1 MKRNNNNN
9 ILVPT
14 DFSEIAQNA
23 LGHALKIA
31 DVYKNEITL
40 INIQDDGGGL
50 FGLFGGGNSDKMN
63 LIKEAIEMKMN
74 KLISEAKTLYPHIV
88 INKRVEY
95 GKIYK
100 VITEIA
106 ENENFDSIIMGTNGA
121 SGLHQITGSN
131 ASRVINYAK
140 VPVVVVKDQPIG
152 KNGYEKIVLPIDLSR
167 ESRQKVT
174 WAVHLAKKF
183 NSTIHVIYENSTR
196 EEVKNRIYAAVNQ
209 TQDILAQNNANYI
222 VRGLDEDK
230 YPDSFAEDT
239 LAYANE
245 IEADLIMIMSQQE
258 KGFSEFLLGSYA
270 QQIVNHASKVP
281 VMCINSSDAGVI
293 LDGVFG

>member
-1 MKRNNNNN
+1 MNRNNNNN

-14 DFSEIAQNA
+14 DFSEIAHNA

-40 INIQDDGGGL
+40 LNIQDEGGL
-50 FGLFGGGNSDKMN
+50 FGLFGSDEKMG
-63 LIKEAIEMKMN
+63 LIKEAVDMKMD
-74 KLISEAKTLYPHIV
+74 KLIAESAQSFPNVK
-88 INKRVEY
+88 INKRFET

-106 ENENFDSIIMGTNGA
+106 EKENFDSIVMGTNGA
-121 SGLHQITGSN
+121 SGLQQITGSN

-140 VPVVVVKDQPIG
+140 VPVVVVKDQSIS

-167 ESRQKVT
+167 ESRQKVS
-174 WAVHLAKKF
+174 WAVHLAKRF
-183 NSTIHVIYENSTR
+183 NSVIHVIYENSSNP
-196 EEVKNRIYAAVNQ
+196 EVKGRIFAAVNQ
-209 TQDILAQNNANYI
+209 TQDILSQNNANYI
-222 VRGLDEDK
+222 VRGLDEEK

-239 LAYANE
+239 LAYASE
-245 IEADLIMIMSQQE
+245 INADLIMIMTQQE

-270 QQIVNHASKVP
+270 QQIVNHSGKVP
-281 VMCINSSDAGVI
+281 VMCINSHDTGVI
-293 LDGVFG
+293 VDGMFN

>member
-1 MKRNNNNN
+1 MNRNNNNN

-14 DFSEIAQNA
+14 DFSEIAHNA

-40 INIQDDGGGL
+40 LNIQDEGGL
-50 FGLFGGGNSDKMN
+50 FGLFGSDEKMG
-63 LIKEAIEMKMN
+63 LIKEAVDMKMD
-74 KLISEAKTLYPHIV
+74 KLIAESAKSFPNV
-88 INKRVEY
+88 KINKRFET

-106 ENENFDSIIMGTNGA
+106 EKENFDSIVMGTNGA
-121 SGLHQITGSN
+121 SGLQQITGSN

-140 VPVVVVKDQPIG
+140 VPVVVVKDQSIS

-174 WAVHLAKKF
+174 WAIHLAKRF
-183 NSTIHVIYENSTR
+183 NSVIHVIYENSSNN
-196 EEVKNRIYAAVNQ
+196 EVKGRIFAAVNQ
-209 TQDILAQNNANYI
+209 TQDILSQNNANYI
-222 VRGLDEDK
+222 VRGLDEEK

-239 LAYANE
+239 LAYASE
-245 IEADLIMIMSQQE
+245 INADLIMIMTQQE

-270 QQIVNHASKVP
+270 QQIVNHSGKVP
-281 VMCINSSDAGVI
+281 VMCINSHDTGVI
-293 LDGVFG
+293 MDGVFN

>member
-1 MKRNNNNN
+1 MNRNNNNN

-40 INIQDDGGGL
+40 LNIQDEGGL
-50 FGLFGGGNSDKMN
+50 FGLFGSDEKMG
-63 LIKEAIEMKMN
+63 LIKEAVDMKMD
-74 KLISEAKTLYPHIV
+74 KLIAESSKSFPNV
-88 INKRVEY
+88 KINKRFET

-100 VITEIA
+100 IITEIA
-106 ENENFDSIIMGTNGA
+106 EKENFDSIVMGTNGA
-121 SGLHQITGSN
+121 SGLQQITGSN

-140 VPVVVVKDQPIG
+140 VPVVVVKDQSIS

-167 ESRQKVT
+167 ESRQKVS
-174 WAVHLAKKF
+174 WAIHLAKRF
-183 NSTIHVIYENSTR
+183 NSVIHVIYENSSNP
-196 EEVKNRIYAAVNQ
+196 EVKGRIFAAVNQ
-209 TQDILAQNNANYI
+209 TQDILSENNANYI
-222 VRGLDEDK
+222 VRGLDEEK

-239 LAYANE
+239 LAYASE
-245 IEADLIMIMSQQE
+245 INADLIMIMTQQE

-270 QQIVNHASKVP
+270 QQIVNHSGKVP
-281 VMCINSSDAGVI
+281 VMCINSHDTGVI
-293 LDGVFG
+293 MDGVFN

>member
-1 MKRNNNNN
+1 MNRNNNNN

-40 INIQDDGGGL
+40 LNIQDEGGL
-50 FGLFGGGNSDKMN
+50 FGLFGSDEKMG
-63 LIKEAIEMKMN
+63 LIKEAVDMKMD
-74 KLISEAKTLYPHIV
+74 KLIAESAKSFPNV
-88 INKRVEY
+88 KINKRFET

-106 ENENFDSIIMGTNGA
+106 EKENFDSIVMGTNGA
-121 SGLHQITGSN
+121 SGLQQITGSN

-140 VPVVVVKDQPIG
+140 VPVVVVKDQSIS

-174 WAVHLAKKF
+174 WAIHLAKRF
-183 NSTIHVIYENSTR
+183 NSVIHVIYENSSNN
-196 EEVKNRIYAAVNQ
+196 EVKGRIFAAVNQ
-209 TQDILAQNNANYI
+209 TQDLLSENNANYI
-222 VRGLDEDK
+222 VRGLDEEK

-239 LAYANE
+239 LAYASE
-245 IEADLIMIMSQQE
+245 INADLIMIMTQQE

-270 QQIVNHASKVP
+270 QQIVNHSGKVP
-281 VMCINSSDAGVI
+281 VMCINSHDTGVI
-293 LDGVFG
+293 MDGVFN

>member
-1 MKRNNNNN
+1 MNRNNNNN

-14 DFSEIAQNA
+14 DFSDIAENA

-40 INIQDDGGGL
+40 LNIQDEGGL
-50 FGLFGGGNSDKMN
+50 FGLFGSDEKMN
-63 LIKEAIEMKMN
+63 LIKEAVDSRMN
-74 KLISEAKTLYPHIV
+74 KLIETAAKQFPNV
-88 INKRVEY
+88 KINKRIEY
-95 GKIYK
+95 GRIYK

-106 ENENFDSIIMGTNGA
+106 EKENFDSIVMGTNGA
-121 SGLHQITGSN
+121 SGLQQITGSN

-140 VPVVVVKDQPIG
+140 IPVVVVKEQSIS

-174 WAVHLAKKF
+174 WAIHLAKRF
-183 NSTIHVIYENSTR
+183 NSTIHVIYENSSND
-196 EEVKNRIYAAVNQ
+196 EVKNRIFAAVNQ
-209 TQDILAQNNANYI
+209 TQDILSQNNANYI
-222 VRGLDEDK
+222 VRGLDEEK

-239 LAYANE
+239 LAYAND

-270 QQIVNHASKVP
+270 QQIVNHSGKVP
-281 VMCINSSDAGVI
+281 VMCINSNDTGVI
-293 LDGVFG
+293 LDGVFS

>member
-1 MKRNNNNN
+1 MNRNNNNN

-14 DFSEIAQNA
+14 DFSEIAHNA

-40 INIQDDGGGL
+40 LNIQDEGGL
-50 FGLFGGGNSDKMN
+50 FGLFGSDEKMG
-63 LIKEAIEMKMN
+63 LIKEAVDMKMD
-74 KLISEAKTLYPHIV
+74 KLIVESAQSFPNVK
-88 INKRVEY
+88 INKRFET

-106 ENENFDSIIMGTNGA
+106 EKENFDSIVMGTNGA
-121 SGLHQITGSN
+121 SGLQQITGSN

-140 VPVVVVKDQPIG
+140 VPVVVVKDQSIS

-167 ESRQKVT
+167 ESRQKVS
-174 WAVHLAKKF
+174 WAVHLAKRF
-183 NSTIHVIYENSTR
+183 NSVIHVIYENSSNP
-196 EEVKNRIYAAVNQ
+196 EVKGRIFAAVNQ
-209 TQDILAQNNANYI
+209 TQDILSENNANYI
-222 VRGLDEDK
+222 VRGLDEEK

-239 LAYANE
+239 LAYASE
-245 IEADLIMIMSQQE
+245 INADLIMIMTQQE

-270 QQIVNHASKVP
+270 QQIVNHSGKVP
-281 VMCINSSDAGVI
+281 VMCINSHDTGVI
-293 LDGVFG
+293 VDGMFN

>member
-1 MKRNNNNN
+1 MNRTNNNN

-14 DFSEIAQNA
+14 DFSDVAKNA

-40 INIQDDGGGL
+40 LNIQDDGGL
-50 FGLFGGGNSDKMN
+50 FGLFGGSQEKIE
-63 LIKEAIEMKMN
+63 LIKEAVDNKMD
-74 KLISEAKTLYPHIV
+74 KLIEESKETFPNVK
-88 INKRVEY
+88 INKRIEY

-106 ENENFDSIIMGTNGA
+106 EEGNYDSIVMGTNGA
-121 SGLHQITGSN
+121 SGLQQITGSN

-140 VPVVVVKDQPIG
+140 VPVVVVKEQSIG
-152 KNGYEKIVLPIDLSR
+152 TKGYEKIVLPIDLSR

-174 WAVHLAKKF
+174 WAIHLAKKF
-183 NSTIHVIYENSTR
+183 NSTIHVIYENTSSAEFR
-196 EEVKNRIYAAVNQ
+196 NRIFAAVNQ
-209 TQDILAQNNANYI
+209 TQDMLAQNGANFI

-239 LAYANE
+239 LAYADE
-245 IEADLIMIMSQQE
+245 VEADLIMIMTQQE

-270 QQIVNHASKVP
+270 QQIVNHSGKVP
-281 VMCINSSDAGVI
+281 VMCINSSDTGI
-293 LDGVFG
+293 IIDGVFS

>member
-1 MKRNNNNN
+1 MNRNNNNN

-14 DFSEIAQNA
+14 DFSEIAENA

-40 INIQDDGGGL
+40 LNIQDEGGL
-50 FGLFGGGNSDKMN
+50 FGLFGSDEKIN
-63 LIKEAIEMKMN
+63 LIKEAVESRMN
-74 KLISEAKTLYPHIV
+74 KLIENASKQFPNV
-88 INKRVEY
+88 KINKRIEY
-95 GKIYK
+95 GRIYK

-106 ENENFDSIIMGTNGA
+106 EKENFDSIVMGTNGA
-121 SGLHQITGSN
+121 SGLQQITGSN

-140 VPVVVVKDQPIG
+140 IPVVVVKEQSIG
-152 KNGYEKIVLPIDLSR
+152 KHGYEKIVLPIDMSR

-174 WAVHLAKKF
+174 WAIHLAKRF
-183 NSTIHVIYENSTR
+183 NSTIHVIYENSSNA
-196 EEVKNRIYAAVNQ
+196 EFKNRIFASVNQ
-209 TQDILAQNNANYI
+209 IQDILSQNNANYI
-222 VRGLDEDK
+222 VRGLDEEK

-239 LAYANE
+239 LAYASE

-270 QQIVNHASKVP
+270 QQIVNHSGKVP
-281 VMCINSSDAGVI
+281 VMCINSNDTGVI
-293 LDGVFG
+293 LDGVFS

>member
-1 MKRNNNNN
+1 MNRNNNNN

-40 INIQDDGGGL
+40 LNIQDEGGL
-50 FGLFGGGNSDKMN
+50 FGLFGSDEKMG
-63 LIKEAIEMKMN
+63 LIKEAVEMKMD
-74 KLISEAKTLYPHIV
+74 KLIAESAKSFPNV
-88 INKRVEY
+88 KINKRFET

-106 ENENFDSIIMGTNGA
+106 EKENFDSIVMGTNGA
-121 SGLHQITGSN
+121 SGLQQITGSN

-140 VPVVVVKDQPIG
+140 VPVVVVKDQSIS

-174 WAVHLAKKF
+174 WAIHLAKRF
-183 NSTIHVIYENSTR
+183 NSVIHVIYENSSNN
-196 EEVKNRIYAAVNQ
+196 EVKGRIFAAVNQ
-209 TQDILAQNNANYI
+209 TQDLLSENNANYI
-222 VRGLDEDK
+222 VRGLDEEK

-239 LAYANE
+239 LAYASE
-245 IEADLIMIMSQQE
+245 INADLIMIMTQQE

-270 QQIVNHASKVP
+270 QQIVNHSGKVP
-281 VMCINSSDAGVI
+281 VMCINSHDTGVI
-293 LDGVFG
+293 MDGVFN

>member
-1 MKRNNNNN
+1 MNRNNNNN

-40 INIQDDGGGL
+40 LNIQDEGGL
-50 FGLFGGGNSDKMN
+50 FGLFGSDEKMS
-63 LIKEAIEMKMN
+63 LIKEAVEMKMD
-74 KLISEAKTLYPHIV
+74 KLIAESAKSFPNV
-88 INKRVEY
+88 KINKRFET

-106 ENENFDSIIMGTNGA
+106 EKENFDSIVMGTNGA
-121 SGLHQITGSN
+121 SGLQQITGSN

-140 VPVVVVKDQPIG
+140 VPVVVVKDQSIS

-174 WAVHLAKKF
+174 WAIHLAKRF
-183 NSTIHVIYENSTR
+183 NSVIHVIYENSSNN
-196 EEVKNRIYAAVNQ
+196 EVKGRIFAAVNQ
-209 TQDILAQNNANYI
+209 TQDLLSENNANYI
-222 VRGLDEDK
+222 VRGLDEEK

-239 LAYANE
+239 LAYASE
-245 IEADLIMIMSQQE
+245 INADLIMIMTQQE

-270 QQIVNHASKVP
+270 QQIVNHSGKVP
-281 VMCINSSDAGVI
+281 VMCINSHDTGVI
-293 LDGVFG
+293 MDGVFN

>member
-1 MKRNNNNN
+1 MNRNNNNN

-14 DFSEIAQNA
+14 DFSEIAHNA

-40 INIQDDGGGL
+40 LNIQDEGGL
-50 FGLFGGGNSDKMN
+50 FGLFGSDEKMG
-63 LIKEAIEMKMN
+63 LIKEAVDMKMD
-74 KLISEAKTLYPHIV
+74 KLIAESAQSFPNVK
-88 INKRVEY
+88 INKRFET

-106 ENENFDSIIMGTNGA
+106 EKENFDSIVMGTNGA
-121 SGLHQITGSN
+121 SGLQQITGSN

-140 VPVVVVKDQPIG
+140 VPVVVVKDQSIS

-167 ESRQKVT
+167 ESRQKVS
-174 WAVHLAKKF
+174 WAVHLAKRF
-183 NSTIHVIYENSTR
+183 NSVIHVIYENSSNP
-196 EEVKNRIYAAVNQ
+196 EVKGRIFAAVNQ
-209 TQDILAQNNANYI
+209 TQDILSENNANYI
-222 VRGLDEDK
+222 VRGLDEEK

-239 LAYANE
+239 LAYASE
-245 IEADLIMIMSQQE
+245 INADLIMIMTQQE

-270 QQIVNHASKVP
+270 QQIVNHSGKVP
-281 VMCINSSDAGVI
+281 VMCINSHDTGVI
-293 LDGVFG
+293 VDGMFN

>member
-1 MKRNNNNN
+1 MNRTNNNN

-14 DFSEIAQNA
+14 DFSEVANNA

-31 DVYKNEITL
+31 DVYNNEITL
-40 INIQDDGGGL
+40 INIQDDGGL
-50 FGLFGGGNSDKMN
+50 FGMFGGGDKFE
-63 LIKEAIEMKMN
+63 LIKEAVNTRMDKVIE
-74 KLISEAKTLYPHIV
+74 EAHKNYPNV
-88 INKRVEY
+88 KINKRIET

-106 ENENFDSIIMGTNGA
+106 EDENFDSIVMGTNGA
-121 SGLHQITGSN
+121 SGLQQIIGSN

-140 VPVVVVKDQPIG
+140 VPVVVVKEQPIG
-152 KNGYEKIVLPIDLSR
+152 QSGYEKIVLPIDLSR

-183 NSTIHVIYENSTR
+183 NSTIHVIYENSTSD
-196 EEVKNRIYAAVNQ
+196 EFKNRIFAAVNQ
-209 TQDILAQNNANYI
+209 TQDILEQNNANYI
-222 VRGLDEDK
+222 VRGLDHDK

-239 LAYANE
+239 LAYATE
-245 IEADLIMIMSQQE
+245 IEADLIIIMSQQE

-270 QQIVNHASKVP
+270 QQIVNHSGKVP
-281 VMCINSSDAGVI
+281 VMCINSSNTGVI
-293 LDGVFG
+293 IDGVFS

>member
-1 MKRNNNNN
+1 MNRTNNNN

-14 DFSEIAQNA
+14 DFSEVANNA

-40 INIQDDGGGL
+40 VNIQDEGGL
-50 FGLFGGGNSDKMN
+50 FGLFGSNDDKLS
-63 LIKEAIEMKMN
+63 LIKEAVNARMD
-74 KLISEAKTLYPHIV
+74 KLIDESKAKFPNV
-88 INKRVEY
+88 KINKRIEI

-106 ENENFDSIIMGTNGA
+106 EKENFDSIVMGTNGA
-121 SGLHQITGSN
+121 SGLQQIVGSN

-140 VPVVVVKDQPIG
+140 VPVVVVKEQSIS
-152 KNGYEKIVLPIDLSR
+152 NSGYQKIVLPIDLSR

-174 WAVHLAKKF
+174 WAIHLTKKF
-183 NSTIHVIYENSTR
+183 NSTIHVIYENSTN
-196 EEVKNRIYAAVNQ
+196 EEFRTRIFGAVNQ
-209 TQDILAQNNANYI
+209 IQDILDKAGATYL
-222 VRGLDEDK
+222 VRGLDEEK

-245 IEADLIMIMSQQE
+245 IDADLIMIMSQQE

-270 QQIVNHASKVP
+270 QQIVNHSGKVP
-281 VMCINSSDAGVI
+281 VMCINSNDTGVI
-293 LDGVFG
+293 IDGMFS

>member
-1 MKRNNNNN
+1 MNRNNNNN

-14 DFSEIAQNA
+14 DFSEVANNA

-40 INIQDDGGGL
+40 LNIQDEGGL
-50 FGLFGGGNSDKMN
+50 FGLFGSEEKMS
-63 LIKEAIEMKMN
+63 LIKDAVDMKMD
-74 KLISEAKTLYPHIV
+74 KLISDSAKDFPNV
-88 INKRVEY
+88 KINKRFEY

-106 ENENFDSIIMGTNGA
+106 EKENFDSIVMGTNGA
-121 SGLHQITGSN
+121 SGLQQITGSN

-140 VPVVVVKDQPIG
+140 VPVVVVKEQPIG
-152 KNGYEKIVLPIDLSR
+152 KGGYQKIVLPIDLSR

-174 WAVHLAKKF
+174 WAIHLGKRF
-183 NSTIHVIYENSTR
+183 NSTIHVIYENTSND
-196 EEVKNRIYAAVNQ
+196 EVKHRIFAAVNQ
-209 TQDILAQNNANYI
+209 TQDILDQNNANYI
-222 VRGLDEDK
+222 VRGLDEEK

-239 LAYANE
+239 LAYATE
-245 IEADLIMIMSQQE
+245 IDADLIMIMSQQE

-270 QQIVNHASKVP
+270 QQIVNHSGKVP
-281 VMCINSSDAGVI
+281 VMCINSANTGI
-293 LDGVFG
+293 IMDGVFS

>member
-1 MKRNNNNN
+1 MNRTNNNN

-14 DFSEIAQNA
+14 DFSEVANNA

-31 DVYKNEITL
+31 EVYKNEITL
-40 INIQDDGGGL
+40 VNIQDEGGL
-50 FGLFGGGNSDKMN
+50 FGLFGSNDDKLG
-63 LIKEAIEMKMN
+63 LIKEAVNARMD
-74 KLISEAKTLYPHIV
+74 KLIEESKAKFPNV
-88 INKRVEY
+88 KINKRIEI

-106 ENENFDSIIMGTNGA
+106 EKENFDSIVMGTNGA
-121 SGLHQITGSN
+121 SGLQQIVGSN

-140 VPVVVVKDQPIG
+140 VPVVVVKDQSIS

-174 WAVHLAKKF
+174 WAIHLAKRF
-183 NSTIHVIYENSTR
+183 NSVIHVIYENSSNN
-196 EEVKNRIYAAVNQ
+196 EVKGRIFAAVNQ
-209 TQDILAQNNANYI
+209 TQDLLSENNANYI
-222 VRGLDEDK
+222 VRGLDEEK

-239 LAYANE
+239 LAYASE
-245 IEADLIMIMSQQE
+245 INADLIMIMTQQE

-270 QQIVNHASKVP
+270 QQIVNHSGKVP
-281 VMCINSSDAGVI
+281 VMCINSHDTGVI
-293 LDGVFG
+293 MDGVFN